1 VWSLPA
7 AAVGIAVTAV
17 LVRRLAASRGDR
29 EVEAYWALGL
39 AALTPAWVIEFLGI
53 LRAGVDPGRT
63 VRMFFMASVGVA
75 MAGVL
80 LSNTLAR
87 RLDARGPGRRPY
99 ACWLLG
105 IGALVPPWLL
115 AFVGRALLRP

>member
-1 VWSLPA
+1 VWSLLA
-7 AAVGIAVTAV
+7 AAVGIAVTAA
-17 LVRRLAASRGDR
+17 LVRRLGADRVDR
-29 EVEAYWALGL
+29 EVEVYWALGL
-39 AALTPAWVIEFLGI
+39 AAMTPAWVIEFLGI
-53 LRAGVDPGRT
+53 LRGGVDPGRT

-87 RLDARGPGRRPY
+87 RLDAPGPGQRPY

-105 IGALVPPWLL
+105 VGALVPPWLL